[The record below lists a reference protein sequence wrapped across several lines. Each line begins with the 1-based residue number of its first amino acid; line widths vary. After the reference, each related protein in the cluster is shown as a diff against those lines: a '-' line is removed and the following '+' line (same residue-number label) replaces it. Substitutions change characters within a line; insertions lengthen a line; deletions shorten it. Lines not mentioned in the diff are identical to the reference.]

1 MFEISKKF
9 SIPVGH
15 RLSLHKGKCK
25 NIHGHNIDVI
35 VTVWSDRLNDNGM
48 VMDFANLK
56 KTVNDIVLNQFDH
69 ALLLNKTDEK
79 LFRSLKDEFGIEN
92 LILLDFEPT
101 AENLCKFLYDL
112 IHDELPMNV
121 HLRSIEIF
129 ENETSSAKYFK
140 G

>member
-15 RLSLHKGKCK
+15 RLSQHKGKCK

-35 VTVWSDRLNDNGM
+35 VTVWSDRVNDNGM

-56 KTVNDIVLNQFDH
+56 LAINSIVLNQLDH
-69 ALLLNKTDEK
+69 SLLLNKTDQV
-79 LFRSLKDEFGIEN
+79 LFSALKDTGIEN
-92 LILLDFEPT
+92 ILLFDFEPT
-101 AENLCKFLYDL
+101 AENLCKFIYDL
-112 IHDELPMNV
+112 IQDELPMHV
-121 HLRSIEIF
+121 YLRSVEIF
-129 ENETSSAKYFK
+129 ENESSSAKYFK